1 MAKPHLMVEYYDLVK
16 RRELWRR
23 LAERPRNVRF
33 EEVDQ
38 LLRLSGWKLN
48 HVRGSHYVYR
58 SPEGRHLSIPRHG
71 SPVKPGYVRAV
82 LGYTRGPGDE

>member
-23 LAERPRNVRF
+23 LAERPRNVR
-33 EEVDQ
+33 
-38 LLRLSGWKLN
+38 
-48 HVRGSHYVYR
+48 
-58 SPEGRHLSIPRHG
+58 
-71 SPVKPGYVRAV
+71 AV